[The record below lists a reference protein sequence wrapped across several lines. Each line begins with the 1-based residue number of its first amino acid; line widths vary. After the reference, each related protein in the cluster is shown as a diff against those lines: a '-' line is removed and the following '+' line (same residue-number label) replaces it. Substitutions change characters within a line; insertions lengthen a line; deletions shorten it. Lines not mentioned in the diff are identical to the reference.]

1 MEGVNKCFLDNP
13 KRLLKTY
20 NNKYKTDL
28 TYCRQRLCSG
38 PWLFV
43 ILFLVIPSQD
53 NVHASVS
60 NSTSR
65 LKHERNGRCK

>member
-1 MEGVNKCFLDNP
+1 MEGVNKCFLDNQ

-28 TYCRQRLCSG
+28 TYFRQRPCSG
-38 PWLFV
+38 TWLFV

-53 NVHASVS
+53 NVYASVS

>member
-28 TYCRQRLCSG
+28 TYFRQRLCSG
-38 PWLFV
+38 LWLFV

-53 NVHASVS
+53 NVYASVS

>member
-1 MEGVNKCFLDNP
+1 MEGVDKCFLDNL
-13 KRLLKTY
+13 KRLVKTY

-28 TYCRQRLCSG
+28 SYFHRRLCPG
-38 PWLFV
+38 PWFFV

-53 NVHASVS
+53 NVYASVS